1 MGIIK
6 VFKFVFSYTM
16 VDNDSSIALTE
27 M

>member
-6 VFKFVFSYTM
+6 VFKIVFSYTM
-16 VDNDSSIALTE
+16 VDDDSNIALTE